1 MERDIIRDII
11 FLHRKS
17 EPACAGCA
25 EDMAAARDLYDTL
38 AAHQDYCAGLAA
50 NMIGVSKRI
59 LAVVSGDKIIVMLNP
74 KINKKSGRT
83 YTTEEGCLS
92 LQGQRKTKRH
102 KTIKVQWQDRE
113 MHTHIKNFTGW
124 TAQIIQH
131 EVDHCNGIII

>member
-11 FLHRKS
+11 FLQRKS

-38 AAHQDYCAGLAA
+38 AAHQDHCAGLAA

-74 KINKKSGRT
+74 LPLPVRHTSHRT
-83 YTTEEGCLS
+83 
-92 LQGQRKTKRH
+92 R
-102 KTIKVQWQDRE
+102 
-113 MHTHIKNFTGW
+113 
-124 TAQIIQH
+124 
-131 EVDHCNGIII
+131 

>member
-1 MERDIIRDII
+1 MKRDIIKDII
-11 FLHRKS
+11 FLQRKS

-38 AAHQDYCAGLAA
+38 AAHQDHCAGLAA

-92 LQGQRKTKRH
+92 LSGCLLYTSRKTEGKGDVQPAR
-102 KTIKVQWQDRE
+102 KTVLSLL
-113 MHTHIKNFTGW
+113 
-124 TAQIIQH
+124 
-131 EVDHCNGIII
+131 